1 VDEPEFSPSEEA
13 FPKAR
18 KPKEKRPYRYT
29 TLGPRQHKYLRL
41 RHEQMVRGG
50 NKTDKQLM
58 IDAGF
63 KKTVIAKQANDSIIK
78 LCQGN
83 QEMMKKLDDAG
94 LGMDSIVE
102 DVKKLRNAQTMTVD
116 KDGVEHT
123 RDDNDIQFKTMAWR
137 ANVFNAMPTKQININ
152 ERRLN
157 INISEDTMERI
168 RKLKGDEE
176 FKRLIAE
183 DEI

>member
-1 VDEPEFSPSEEA
+1 MDEPKFSPSEEK
-13 FPKAR
+13 FHKQR
-18 KPKEKRPYRYT
+18 KPKVARPYRYT
-29 TLGPRQHKYLRL
+29 TLGPRQNKYLKL
-41 RHEQMVRGG
+41 RHEQMLSGG

-58 IDAGF
+58 LEAGF
-63 KKTVIAKQANDSIIK
+63 KKTVIAKQANDSIIR

-83 QEMMKKLDDAG
+83 QDMMKKLDEAG

-102 DVKKLRNAQTMTVD
+102 DVAKLRDAL
-116 KDGVEHT
+116 KPGPDGEMHP
-123 RDDNDIQFKTMAWR
+123 DNDVQFKTMAWR
-137 ANVFNAMPTKQININ
+137 ANVFNVMPTKQININ

-157 INISEDTMERI
+157 INISEDTMDRF

-183 DEI
+183 DETQRS